1 MPTVLNIDHIVFFM
15 LGIKMSHNIFILKEM
30 LRLQN
35 SGLTLL
41 DYKIVVALAEKK
53 LIKCKNYPR
62 TPNIFKGELE

>member
-1 MPTVLNIDHIVFFM
+1 
-15 LGIKMSHNIFILKEM
+15 MSHNIFILKEM

-53 LIKCKNYPR
+53 LIKCKKLSKNTKY
-62 TPNIFKGELE
+62 I